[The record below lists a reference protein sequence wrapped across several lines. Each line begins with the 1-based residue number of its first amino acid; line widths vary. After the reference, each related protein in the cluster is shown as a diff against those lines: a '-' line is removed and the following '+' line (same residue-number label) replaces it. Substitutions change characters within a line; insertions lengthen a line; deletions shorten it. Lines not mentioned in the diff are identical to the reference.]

1 MGREFWDQVGADT
14 AALLGCSEVTTEFLI
29 IDGESAYQA
38 SGIFEH
44 SYTDRAGDG
53 PVPVPSRYIALK
65 VYEPDMPVRITSGMK
80 IEIQGK
86 HYAIGSIREPG
97 RNGITVLE
105 LRG

>member
-1 MGREFWDQVGADT
+1 MGRDFWDQVGADT
-14 AALLGCSEVTTEFLI
+14 AALLGCSEVATEFLI
-29 IDGESAYQA
+29 IDGECTHSA

-65 VYEPDMPVRITSGMK
+65 VYEPDMPVRITSGMQ
-80 IEIQGK
+80 IELQGK
-86 HYAIGSIREPG
+86 RYTIGSIREPG
-97 RNGITVLE
+97 RNGITLVE